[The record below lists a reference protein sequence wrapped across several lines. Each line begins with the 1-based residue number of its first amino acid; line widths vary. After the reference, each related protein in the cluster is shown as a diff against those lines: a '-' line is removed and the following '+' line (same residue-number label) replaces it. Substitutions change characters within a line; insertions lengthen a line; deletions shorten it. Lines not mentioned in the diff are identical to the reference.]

1 MPPTPSP
8 ALPVSASAPLL
19 RGTGIGKRF
28 GGAVALQGVDF
39 DLQPGEIHG
48 LIGSNGAGKSTLMKI
63 LAGAIP
69 DHEGT
74 IELEGTPVALRSPKA
89 ARDLGIAMVYQELS
103 GIGALSVAENL
114 FLGRQPLTRW
124 NSIDWKTMNRQAA
137 QWLRELDVD
146 IDVRERLDRFP
157 LVIRQIVE
165 IARGLHSGARVLI
178 LDEPTSSLSPPETRR
193 LFGLLAHLRER
204 GLSMIF
210 ISHFLEDVLE
220 ICDQVTLLKD
230 GRHVLTQPS
239 RELTK
244 HGLIEA
250 MLGRGL
256 ESTEAAYESAVALPV
271 RTNAKVVLTAQNLT
285 RAGLFTGIDLEVA
298 EGECLGLYGFVGAGH
313 QELAHALAGTLAFD
327 TGTLRLDHSPLR
339 PGRVTQAVTRGVVL
353 VAGDRSKTLVRGSEI
368 YKNTTLAHLRRGVGS
383 WLTRNREVAVVNPLL
398 RQVQCRPPNPDLK
411 AGLLSGGNQQKVVL
425 AKWLL
430 GPVRVLVLEEP
441 TRGMDVGA
449 KEEVMRLVADLKQRG
464 AAVILASTEPELVL
478 AHADRIVVLHRGR
491 ISAEFAGTTLD
502 KTTLM
507 KHA

>member
-1 MPPTPSP
+1 MPPTLSP

-48 LIGSNGAGKSTLMKI
+48 LVGSNGAGKSTLMKI

-193 LFGLLAHLRER
+193 LFGLRRPVSSPRSSLISTV
-204 GLSMIF
+204 LSKY
-210 ISHFLEDVLE
+210 ISSIRTHHTTKNEA
-220 ICDQVTLLKD
+220 
-230 GRHVLTQPS
+230 S
-239 RELTK
+239 EL
-244 HGLIEA
+244 
-250 MLGRGL
+250 
-256 ESTEAAYESAVALPV
+256 
-271 RTNAKVVLTAQNLT
+271 
-285 RAGLFTGIDLEVA
+285 
-298 EGECLGLYGFVGAGH
+298 
-313 QELAHALAGTLAFD
+313 
-327 TGTLRLDHSPLR
+327 LRLFF
-339 PGRVTQAVTRGVVL
+339 
-353 VAGDRSKTLVRGSEI
+353 
-368 YKNTTLAHLRRGVGS
+368 
-383 WLTRNREVAVVNPLL
+383 
-398 RQVQCRPPNPDLK
+398 
-411 AGLLSGGNQQKVVL
+411 LS
-425 AKWLL
+425 A
-430 GPVRVLVLEEP
+430 
-441 TRGMDVGA
+441 
-449 KEEVMRLVADLKQRG
+449 
-464 AAVILASTEPELVL
+464 
-478 AHADRIVVLHRGR
+478 
-491 ISAEFAGTTLD
+491 
-502 KTTLM
+502 
-507 KHA
+507 